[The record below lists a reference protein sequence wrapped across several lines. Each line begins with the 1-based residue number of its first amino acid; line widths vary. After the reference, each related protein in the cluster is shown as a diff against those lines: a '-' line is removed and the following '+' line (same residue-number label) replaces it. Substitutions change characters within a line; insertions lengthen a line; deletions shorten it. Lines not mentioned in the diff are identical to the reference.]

1 MTGAASKIKQWLRLE
16 PRLEPRCQLS
26 VLMVCMGNICRSPTA
41 EGALR
46 ARLKREGL
54 DEWVKVDSAG
64 IYGGHKGARPD
75 ARAVAHAA
83 QRGIDISRLR
93 AREVAPAD
101 FERFDLLLAMDS
113 DNLSNLR
120 HHCPEDL
127 QGRLGLL
134 LAMDANNLDNLR
146 QRCPP
151 GLQRKLRLLLSFAA
165 AGPGA
170 AGGEELPDPY
180 YGPPAGFEHVLDR
193 IEASMSGLVAELR
206 RRLAAL
212 PT

>member
-1 MTGAASKIKQWLRLE
+1 MIKQWLSNRLKTT
-16 PRLEPRCQLS
+16 PKPKVS
-26 VLMVCMGNICRSPTA
+26 VLMVCMGNICRSPSA
-41 EGALR
+41 EGVLR
-46 ARLKREGL
+46 ARLQREGL
-54 DEWVKVDSAG
+54 ADAVQVDSAG
-64 IYGGHKGARPD
+64 TYGGHKGAPPD

-83 QRGIDISRLR
+83 KRGINIAKLR
-93 AREVAPAD
+93 AREVTQAD
-101 FERFDLLLAMDS
+101 FERFD
-113 DNLSNLR
+113 
-120 HHCPEDL
+120 
-127 QGRLGLL
+127 LL

-151 GLQRKLRLLLSFAA
+151 GSHRKLRLLLSFAA